1 MAVSS
6 ETQTATCFC
15 TVTSSVRYGIITCE
29 WNETKLKL
37 LTGPLPLLPR
47 RAVGGVSALFGTLLP
62 GTVEHSCRPLAS
74 KLRLEV
80 PPLAGWQGCHVAPT
94 PWRARSFPGASLLLT
109 VSRCLFSG
117 GLAAV
122 NGAVHSGFK
131 CPRLYKTM
139 EAAPSAVPFNN
150 SVHSW
155 TDSRWITGLLSTTLS
170 VCWIGKSAA
179 NRAGK
184 KIATRQAKSLFFFL
198 TTRENWWANH
208 GGMLLSAFIQVAYC
222 TNISIL

>member
-1 MAVSS
+1 MSLWNTVRYKLGLAENWYTEMSWVHLRIKVAYLSTLSKCTQLHSTTATAVSS

-15 TVTSSVRYGIITCE
+15 AVTSSVRYGIIRCK

-80 PPLAGWQGCHVAPT
+80 PPLAVWHRCHVAPT

-109 VSRCLFSG
+109 VSRFLFSG

-122 NGAVHSGFK
+122 YGAVHGGFK
-131 CPRLYKTM
+131 CPRMYKTM
-139 EAAPSAVPFNN
+139 
-150 SVHSW
+150 
-155 TDSRWITGLLSTTLS
+155 
-170 VCWIGKSAA
+170 
-179 NRAGK
+179 
-184 KIATRQAKSLFFFL
+184 
-198 TTRENWWANH
+198 
-208 GGMLLSAFIQVAYC
+208 
-222 TNISIL
+222 